1 MSDYRER
8 QDEERYDLMER
19 EEYDASSAWEADLRL
34 LAREELEGKSLYAV
48 GKPARP

>member
-8 QDEERYDLMER
+8 QDEQRYDLMVD
-19 EEYDASSAWEADLRL
+19 EEFDASSAWEAEMRL
-34 LAREELEGKSLYAV
+34 QARDELEGKTIAV